1 MQKEIRRFRVKR
13 TLGDRMLGSGMLQG
27 EETKELL
34 TVEWQGIAHKVQ
46 QVRMLMD
53 KMPEK
58 RVQIAISAISKMQ
71 TAMAV
76 AVRAIR
82 GEA

>member
-1 MQKEIRRFRVKR
+1 
-13 TLGDRMLGSGMLQG
+13 MLQG

-34 TVEWQGIAHKVQ
+34 TVEWQGIAQKVQ

-58 RVQIAISAISKMQ
+58 RLQIAISAISKMQ
-71 TAMAV
+71 TAMTV

-82 GEA
+82 GEAQIKRWGETLTEIVSILTEHP